1 MTFLA
6 LTAARVLTPLET
18 IEDGIVLIEDGVIR
32 SVGPRREIA
41 TPPDARTV
49 ELGEKLLAPGFVD
62 VHIHGAAGHDV
73 MEGTPEAL
81 QAVAAFVLQHGTTSF
96 VPTTLSAPTEVLLP
110 SLEGLSRTIRS
121 WKTNAA
127 SGAPLAQPLGVHLEG
142 PFLSAECRG
151 AHARAHLQPPSRTLF
166 AQMLAAADGS
176 ARILTLAPEL
186 DGASELQAAALES
199 GVRVA
204 IGHSN
209 ASYEQAVRSINA
221 GAAHAVHVFN
231 AMRPFAHRDPGILG
245 AVLTDDRVLAEVIVD
260 GVHVSEPALRLLL
273 RSKGA
278 ARIALVTDGVSAT
291 GMSPGQYRLGEI
303 DIFVTNGLVTNDL
316 VTNDPGTGQPA
327 CRNREGKLAGS
338 VLTQDRAVQNMMR
351 LGGVSLRE
359 AVLMASYVPAQMAGV
374 ADRKGSLHAGAD
386 ADLVVLNADGS
397 VAGAMVGGVGNFLGK
412 ENQWRCGEKSLL
424 LWIDLL
430 GSGYRWPA
438 P

>member
-1 MTFLA
+1 MTLLA

-18 IEDGIVLIEDGVIR
+18 IEDGIVLIEDGMIR

-41 TPPDARTV
+41 TPPGARTV

-81 QAVAAFVLQHGTTSF
+81 QAVAAFILQHGTTSF
-96 VPTTLSAPTEVLLP
+96 VPTTLSAPTEILLP

-121 WKTNAA
+121 WKMNAA
-127 SGAPLAQPLGVHLEG
+127 SGTPLAQPLGVHLEG

-151 AHARAHLQPPSRTLF
+151 AHARAHLQPPSRKLF
-166 AQMLAAADGS
+166 EQMLAAADGS
-176 ARILTLAPEL
+176 VRILTLAPEL
-186 DGASELQAAALES
+186 DGAPELQAAALES

-291 GMSPGQYRLGEI
+291 GMSPGQYRLGGI
-303 DIFVTNGLVTNDL
+303 DIFVTNDL
-316 VTNDPGTGQPA
+316 VPNDPGTGQPA

-374 ADRKGSLHAGAD
+374 ADRKGSLHPGAD
-386 ADLVVLNADGS
+386 ADLVVLNTDGS
-397 VAGAMVGGVGNFLGK
+397 VAGAMIGGAGDFL
-412 ENQWRCGEKSLL
+412 
-424 LWIDLL
+424 
-430 GSGYRWPA
+430 
-438 P
+438 